1 MSVIAIVGPT
11 ATGKSKLAIS
21 LAEKLETEII
31 SADAF
36 QIYKEFSICTAK
48 PSSESLSKINHYFIN
63 HISVTQ
69 EYNVAKFVSE
79 AKKIIFKIFSNGKIP
94 IIVGGTG
101 LYIDALLED
110 YKFKNEDIPKDSF
123 LNSSEHFTF
132 AKSFLEWPHTLT
144 SLSEKSGS
152 LKKSIISVNSEKS
165 EEKFILLQ
173 KNESENIDFLNS
185 DDKRFVNYV
194 LKKFKKSGIPIM
206 QQNKIILCSN
216 NFYNII
222 KIGLNY
228 RKRSNLH
235 TKINKRV
242 DQMVSNGLIEEARYI
257 KQNFK
262 VSKTASVTIGYK
274 ELLPFLENKI
284 TAEQAIEIIKIR
296 TRQYAKRQITWFKRK
311 IRDNWFYID

>member
-1 MSVIAIVGPT
+1 
-11 ATGKSKLAIS
+11 
-21 LAEKLETEII
+21 
-31 SADAF
+31 
-36 QIYKEFSICTAK
+36 
-48 PSSESLSKINHYFIN
+48 
-63 HISVTQ
+63 
-69 EYNVAKFVSE
+69 VSE